1 MSGLQTGGMIA
12 AGLLVAVLVGL
23 MLLARTSW
31 LQSDTLKKCVVLSV
45 AVHLL
50 LAAVAAGIG
59 GMRPASWGTAD
70 DGRMTMLVVL
80 ADDAVDEPAAP
91 AAEEKAAAAQPEPTA
106 LSAEPGVK
114 AAAEAGIPAQP
125 SGPAA
130 AAAEQRV
137 DISAELVPLLEADA
151 AAESEAETDGEWLA
165 DAEDISGEQPLDA
178 KAASGES
185 EGPDEPG
192 LPQPPAPYANRFGAQ
207 RQAAA
212 AARGGSDATEKAVRE
227 GLAWLA
233 AAQSA
238 DGRWDADLHGAGIE
252 RSIDGRD
259 RRGAGSR
266 SDHGVTG
273 LALLSFLGAGNTH
286 RTGQYADTV
295 KKGIAFLVERQA
307 ADGSLAGD
315 AEFFA
320 ALYCHGMATIALA
333 ETAAMTGDEAL
344 LEPLQRAIR
353 YTLSMQNASTGGWRY
368 AAGDTGD
375 TSQLGWQ
382 VMALK
387 SGQLAGAGA
396 HPQAET
402 RAWSFLNTV
411 SSGRFG
417 GRASYRPGERAS
429 VAMTAEACLCRMLL
443 GMQAENP
450 AATEA
455 MDQLAQA
462 FPDASKPNAYTW
474 YYATLASFHVGG
486 SQWDRWNTRM
496 QAAVLSLQRQDPGP
510 LRGSWDPDPVWGG
523 HGGRVYATAL
533 SVMTLEV
540 YYRYLPMHSQAGSRV
555 AELPADESPATRTR

>member
-1 MSGLQTGGMIA
+1 MNGSSVGWVVVALIA
-12 AGLLVAVLVGL
+12 AALVGL
-23 MLLARTSW
+23 VLVARTRW

-45 AVHLL
+45 GVHLL

-70 DGRMTMLVVL
+70 QGRMTMMVVL
-80 ADDAVDEPAAP
+80 AEEPGEESDAAP
-91 AAEEKAAAAQPEPTA
+91 VAEEAD
-106 LSAEPGVK
+106 
-114 AAAEAGIPAQP
+114 AAEAESAVPEEAELAEPADA
-125 SGPAA
+125 SGAVEPATEA
-130 AAAEQRV
+130 VA
-137 DISAELVPLLEADA
+137 DLVPLLETEAGAADEPAAETEVAEASGEPLAEGLLA
-151 AAESEAETDGEWLA
+151 AAENAREAEL
-165 DAEDISGEQPLDA
+165 
-178 KAASGES
+178 S
-185 EGPDEPG
+185 ERE
-192 LPQPPAPYANRFGAQ
+192 LPRPPAPYADRFGER

-212 AARGGSDATEKAVRE
+212 AARGGSEATERAVRE

-238 DGRWDADLHGAGIE
+238 DGRWDADRHGAGVE

-273 LALLSFLGAGNTH
+273 LALLAFLGAGNTH
-286 RTGQYADTV
+286 RSGQYADRV
-295 KKGIAFLVERQA
+295 ADGITFLVERQA
-307 ADGSLAGD
+307 ASGSLAGD

-333 ETAAMTGDEAL
+333 ETVAMTGDEAL
-344 LEPLQRAIR
+344 REPLQRAVD
-353 YTLSMQNASTGGWRY
+353 YTVSMQNPSTGGWRY

-382 VMALK
+382 VMALR
-387 SGQLAGAGA
+387 SSRLAGLAGS
-396 HPQAET
+396 T
-402 RAWSFLNTV
+402 RAEARAWRFLDRV

-417 GRASYRPGERAS
+417 GVAAYRPGERPS

-443 GMQAENP
+443 GLDAASP
-450 AATEA
+450 AAGEA
-455 MDQLAQA
+455 MQLLS
-462 FPDASKPNAYTW
+462 ASPPVASAPNAYTW

-486 SQWDRWNTRM
+486 PQWEQWNARM
-496 QAAVLSLQRQDPGP
+496 QTAVLSLQRQDAGL

-523 HGGRVYATAL
+523 HGGRVYSTAL

-540 YYRYLPMHSQAGSRV
+540 YYRYLPMHAQAGSRV
-555 AELPADESPATRTR
+555 AGLPTDGEAETAVR